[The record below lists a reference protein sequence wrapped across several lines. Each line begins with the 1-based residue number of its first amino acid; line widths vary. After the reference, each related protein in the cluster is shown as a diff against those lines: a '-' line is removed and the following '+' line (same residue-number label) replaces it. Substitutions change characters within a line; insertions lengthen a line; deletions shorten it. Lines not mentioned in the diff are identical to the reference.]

1 MADYSIGDTVRI
13 TTMPMRGVV
22 GTVLD
27 TDATAGKY
35 LVRSDE
41 RSQGWYSESSLEA
54 FDGES

>member
-1 MADYSIGDTVRI
+1 MADHLIGDTVRI

-27 TDATAGKY
+27 IDATGGKY

-41 RSQGWYSESSLEA
+41 RSQGWYSETSLEA
-54 FDGES
+54 FAGDS